1 MIIGITNLPAFIIGA
16 ILIVLL
22 PGPNS
27 LYVMAV
33 ASRSGVAVAY
43 RGAFGIFLGDAVLM
57 FASAMGI
64 ASLLR
69 AVPAA
74 FLVVKFAGAIYL
86 AWMGI
91 GMLRAARAQWKAK
104 AGAGVGVGADGP
116 PAATPPRVADV
127 HSFRTALLISLMNP
141 KAILFFVSFFIQFV
155 DVGYA
160 HPALSYLLEAAIVQ
174 TCSALYLT
182 ALIFGGAYLAEQFRR
197 RRRTAAVGTGLVGS
211 LFLAFSVKLATAT
224 LR

>member
-1 MIIGITNLPAFIIGA
+1 MIFGITNLSAFVIGA

-33 ASRSGVAVAY
+33 ASRSGVAAAY

-74 FLVVKFAGAIYL
+74 FLLVKFAGAIYL
-86 AWMGI
+86 AWMGL
-91 GMLRAARAQWKAK
+91 GMLRASREIWTTRAEEAPTH
-104 AGAGVGVGADGP
+104 ASPPRAADG
-116 PAATPPRVADV
+116 
-127 HSFRTALLISLMNP
+127 HSFRTALVISLMNP
-141 KAILFFVSFFIQFV
+141 KAILFFLSFFIQFV
-155 DVGYA
+155 DVRYA
-160 HPALSYLLEAAIVQ
+160 HPALSYLIQAAIVQ
-174 TCSALYLT
+174 TCSAAYLT
-182 ALIFGGAYLAEQFRR
+182 ALIFGGSYLADQFRR
-197 RRRTAAVGTGLVGS
+197 RRRAAAVGTGMVGS

-224 LR
+224 LK